1 MKLPGRCAR
10 GDAGSEHGR
19 GTTVDRDPATP
30 GPSSHRS
37 GGFMTRRRYLS
48 YKRVSS
54 AILELDADRVGTDA
68 VELLKRAAEDLLLAR
83 EASAETEEVAE
94 EAAVAL
100 TQMTIR
106 GSVSRE
112 LAGGIWQGICSAG
125 PP

>member
-1 MKLPGRCAR
+1 
-10 GDAGSEHGR
+10 
-19 GTTVDRDPATP
+19 
-30 GPSSHRS
+30 
-37 GGFMTRRRYLS
+37 MTRRRYLS

-112 LAGGIWQGICSAG
+112 LAGGIWHGICSAG
-125 PP
+125 PPTRHSEPAVPVPEIAAGNV